1 MRATLFSLSPLI
13 LRRCRWIICVKTAL
27 TSCNHMHSDTNR
39 SLYSNVCIFILIFYI
54 CIDYKTQAANNTLTN
69 ARWIVCCDW
78 ITRQYSILEI
88 LRSALVCFTI
98 TMRVCVW
105 HGKSFRCFCPFF
117 IFLNGF
123 IYNIRM
129 VEKNAKKKAHRIQ
142 TFGRRAHT
150 HNAVRIGHLHLI
162 KLNGIVTYDLQ
173 FQKWTYTQIH
183 AWHFTLITLLLHVN
197 APLPFALSFSL
208 IPHLSP

>member
-1 MRATLFSLSPLI
+1 MYVF
-13 LRRCRWIICVKTAL
+13 
-27 TSCNHMHSDTNR
+27 
-39 SLYSNVCIFILIFYI
+39 LYSYFTYALII
-54 CIDYKTQAANNTLTN
+54 KHKRQITHSQTLVGLCVATESADN
-69 ARWIVCCDW
+69 IVFW
-78 ITRQYSILEI
+78 RYYGQLWFV
-88 LRSALVCFTI
+88 LRLQC
-98 TMRVCVW
+98 VCVW

-162 KLNGIVTYDLQ
+162 RLNGIVTYDLQ
-173 FQKWTYTQIH
+173 FQKWIYTQIH

-208 IPHLSP
+208 ISHLSS